1 MRNRTLR
8 AALKVLGVQSAT
20 SESSGTSMRAF
31 DSQDAIFQF
40 ALTRG
45 GVEVAL
51 KGYRINDPDVGHA
64 ESQDFADSLSY
75 ALGLVFGR

>member
-1 MRNRTLR
+1 MR
-8 AALKVLGVQSAT
+8 S
-20 SESSGTSMRAF
+20 F

-64 ESQDFADSLSY
+64 ESQDLADSLSY